1 MRIGLQ
7 IPNFTLGV
15 PDDRL
20 FEEVVRLATAAEGS
34 GFDSVWVMD
43 HFYQLPALGG
53 PSQPMLEAYTLL
65 GALAAR
71 TSRVRLG
78 ALVTGVT
85 YRNPAL
91 LAKIVTTLDVISGG
105 RAILGIGAAWHDTE
119 HEGLGVD
126 FPRTAE
132 RMDRLEEAVQI
143 CRALFR
149 EEHPSFTGR
158 YYRIEDAWNV
168 PRPVQ
173 PGGPPILVG
182 GSGEKRTLRLVAQYA
197 DFCNVTGDLDTI
209 RRKVRVLHE
218 HCAAVGRDPSEVTVS
233 RLSTLVLTDSAAET
247 AGTREFLA
255 SAAGEEAAAGFNV
268 GQADEIAS
276 QANEL
281 REAGVQYQIFN
292 MPTSGVEVIG
302 RVGELL
308 GGLAD

>member
-1 MRIGLQ
+1 
-7 IPNFTLGV
+7 
-15 PDDRL
+15 
-20 FEEVVRLATAAEGS
+20 
-34 GFDSVWVMD
+34 
-43 HFYQLPALGG
+43 
-53 PSQPMLEAYTLL
+53 
-65 GALAAR
+65 
-71 TSRVRLG
+71 
-78 ALVTGVT
+78 
-85 YRNPAL
+85 
-91 LAKIVTTLDVISGG
+91 
-105 RAILGIGAAWHDTE
+105 
-119 HEGLGVD
+119 
-126 FPRTAE
+126 
-132 RMDRLEEAVQI
+132 MDRLEEAVQI

-158 YYRIEDAWNV
+158 YYRIAEAWNV

-197 DFCNVTGDLDTI
+197 DFCNVTGDVDTI

-247 AGTREFLA
+247 AATREFLVA
-255 SAAGEEAAAGFNV
+255 AAGAEAAAGFTV
-268 GQADEIAS
+268 GQADEIVS

-292 MPTSGVEVIG
+292 MPTSGVAVIG

-308 GGLAD
+308 GGLPD